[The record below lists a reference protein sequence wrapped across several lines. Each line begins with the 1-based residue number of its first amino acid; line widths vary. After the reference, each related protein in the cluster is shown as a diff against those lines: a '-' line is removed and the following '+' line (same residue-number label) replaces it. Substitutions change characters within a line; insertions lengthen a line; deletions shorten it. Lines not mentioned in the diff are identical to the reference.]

1 MSHVCSLYGSIWSIS
16 QISESAQPLNHPCS
30 EKKKT
35 LKLLFHNLFESNYV
49 SRCARGQGLKI
60 KVPGCGVPQ
69 LETGLQCVHSS
80 LEGGNE
86 RSALCVFFPPLPVS
100 GLILRRWVM
109 TPQVLCLLLWQCL
122 PVAQRQNVSRVKHS
136 GWKTS
141 RQVVFSPSCR
151 VEVRD
156 LLLFSST
163 ESLEVFKIFFLVLLL
178 SRERKSNYLALQP
191 WLKKIPKGT

>member
-1 MSHVCSLYGSIWSIS
+1 M
-16 QISESAQPLNHPCS
+16 
-30 EKKKT
+30 
-35 LKLLFHNLFESNYV
+35 FESNYV

-86 RSALCVFFPPLPVS
+86 RCALCVFFPPLPVS

-109 TPQVLCLLLWQCL
+109 TPQVLCLFLWQCL

-151 VEVRD
+151 VEVGD

-191 WLKKIPKGT
+191 WFEKKFPKGT